1 MFLCQCIYGRIEYIV
16 QHVTVSLYGL
26 LKLYRETTA
35 DDTNTEVSTTNV
47 VAQVLQSNNF
57 ASDIVVSINSWIGT
71 KEGVIWVCSWL
82 ENEELHILNILNTG
96 TFSLWANCV
105 HDLVVKTQALRKKIT
120 ISPLHGNLFWYFFL
134 SSQTPMYMLNEFFFK
149 DLTWFSV

>member
-47 VAQVLQSNNF
+47 VGQVLQSNDF
-57 ASDIVVSINSWIGT
+57 ASDIVVSINS
-71 KEGVIWVCSWL
+71 
-82 ENEELHILNILNTG
+82 
-96 TFSLWANCV
+96 
-105 HDLVVKTQALRKKIT
+105 
-120 ISPLHGNLFWYFFL
+120 
-134 SSQTPMYMLNEFFFK
+134 
-149 DLTWFSV
+149 